1 MQFGARRLRSGKVDP
16 FGRVQ
21 RALLPYEFLFQLGT
35 SAFLMSAF
43 ASSGPSVL
51 IPKLTGFAN
60 S

>member
-1 MQFGARRLRSGKVDP
+1 MLQRFGKVDP

-51 IPKLTGFAN
+51 IPKLTGFAD